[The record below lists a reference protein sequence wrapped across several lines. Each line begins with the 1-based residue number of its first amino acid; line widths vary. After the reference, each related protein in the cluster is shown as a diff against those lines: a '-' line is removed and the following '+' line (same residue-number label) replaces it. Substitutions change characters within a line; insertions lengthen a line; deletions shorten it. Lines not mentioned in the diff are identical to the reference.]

1 MSDELETAV
10 PESIPAD
17 AASAASV
24 SELAPVKPKRATTRK
39 KAASAVAT
47 ADASEGASTADAP
60 ATKVVTAA
68 AEGDTLAVK
77 KPATRKRTTAA
88 KKTPAK
94 TAAAAD
100 TETAATASTTEAA
113 ASAAPAKSAGEA
125 ASTALKKPAARK
137 TTATR
142 TRRKIAPAEAES
154 PAAAE
159 TAPEAA
165 SDAAASASAT
175 VGANVA
181 SAVAPE
187 GAANA
192 SETPA
197 RTPRTRTRTKAS
209 SAASGARSGAKK
221 PAASRAKDAESSSDA
236 APLAPIEFSS
246 DADVIAT
253 ETLADPSLTAGQSP
267 KGNGASAAEVLS
279 VEVLVTDA
287 PQSAASEVLIEASA
301 EASSA
306 EGSPEPAAPNRVRRE
321 RNNGANN
328 GDRSNNERNDN
339 NNKKRSKQNQN
350 QNQNQGSSDKSNGQ
364 NQQGQNN
371 QNQNKANNKG
381 SFDRDHRRQRRQH
394 GSREVLPSI
403 SRDELAE
410 MKVGDLREKAA
421 EYSIDASGYRKAEL
435 VDVVFEALCKAE
447 GIIEVTGI
455 LDIMNDGYGF
465 LRAKGYLPSE
475 GDAYVSLSIIR
486 RNGLRKGDYVV
497 GLTRP
502 AQGNEKY
509 AAIQKVISVNDT
521 PADELG
527 GRVRFADLTPIY
539 PDERLIMEHGK
550 STTTARVIDL
560 VSPIGKGQ
568 RGLIVSPPKA
578 GKTTVLKDIAAA
590 ISANNPEV
598 HLMCLLV
605 DERPEEVTDM
615 ERSIKGEVISS
626 TFDKP
631 CENHIAVA
639 ELVIERAKRLVEQ
652 GRDVVI
658 LLDSITRL
666 ARAYNMGTPASG
678 RILSGGVDS
687 SALYPP
693 KRFLGAARN
702 IENGGSLTILGT
714 ALVDTGS
721 KMDEVIFEE
730 FKGTGNMELR
740 LDRTLADKRI
750 FPAID
755 PITSGTRKEELLLDP
770 QEAPLIWAV
779 RRVLANLNNTER
791 AMDTLVKSIKQ
802 TETNQEFLI
811 RFARKAQNSSKQD
824 SLDL

>member
-10 PESIPAD
+10 SESIPAD
-17 AASAASV
+17 AASAAS
-24 SELAPVKPKRATTRK
+24 APAKPKRATTRK
-39 KAASAVAT
+39 KAAPAAAA
-47 ADASEGASTADAP
+47 ADAGEGAPAADVS
-60 ATKVVTAA
+60 ATKVAPAA
-68 AEGDTLAVK
+68 AEGDAPAAK
-77 KPATRKRTTAA
+77 KPTARKRTTAA

-100 TETAATASTTEAA
+100 TEPAVK
-113 ASAAPAKSAGEA
+113 ASATETPAPAESAGEA
-125 ASTALKKPAARK
+125 ASTAPKKPATRK

-154 PAAAE
+154 PAEAE

-394 GSREVLPSI
+394 GRREVLPSI
-403 SRDELAE
+403 SRDEFAE

-811 RFARKAQNSSKQD
+811 RFARKSQNSSKQD

>member
-17 AASAASV
+17 AASAASA
-24 SELAPVKPKRATTRK
+24 SESAPVKPKRTTTRK
-39 KAASAVAT
+39 KAAPAA
-47 ADASEGASTADAP
+47 AADDASDGASA
-60 ATKVVTAA
+60 AA
-68 AEGDTLAVK
+68 AEGDAPAAK
-77 KPATRKRTTAA
+77 KPATRKRTTGA

-100 TETAATASTTEAA
+100 TEPAVKAPAADAPTSAVDAPAA
-113 ASAAPAKSAGEA
+113 PADAVGETASAAP
-125 ASTALKKPAARK
+125 KKPAARK
-137 TTATR
+137 TTVTR
-142 TRRKIAPAEAES
+142 TRRRPAPAEADG
-154 PAAAE
+154 PTAAE

-165 SDAAASASAT
+165 ADAVSASA
-175 VGANVA
+175 AA
-181 SAVAPE
+181 AAPE
-187 GAANA
+187 KAENA

-197 RTPRTRTRTKAS
+197 RTPRTRTRTKAA
-209 SAASGARSGAKK
+209 SAASGARSGARK
-221 PAASRAKDAESSSDA
+221 PAASRAKVAAPSSEA

-253 ETLADPSLTAGQSP
+253 ETLADPSLTAGQAHAANSAP
-267 KGNGASAAEVLS
+267 AAEVLA
-279 VEVLVTDA
+279 VEVLVADD
-287 PQSAASEVLIEASA
+287 PKNASSEILIEAST
-301 EASSA
+301 EASAVES
-306 EGSPEPAAPNRVRRE
+306 STEPVTPNRVRRE

-328 GDRSNNERNDN
+328 GDRSNNERNGN

-350 QNQNQGSSDKSNGQ
+350 QNQNQGSSDKNSGQ

-371 QNQNKANNKG
+371 QNQSKNNNNNNKG
-381 SFDRDHRRQRRQH
+381 AFDRDHRRQRRQH

-465 LRAKGYLPSE
+465 LRTKGYLPSE

-539 PDERLIMEHGK
+539 PDERLVMEHGK
-550 STTTARVIDL
+550 STTIARVIDL

-652 GRDVVI
+652 ERDVVI

-730 FKGTGNMELR
+730 FKGTGNMELK

>member
-10 PESIPAD
+10 SESIPAD
-17 AASAASV
+17 AASAAS
-24 SELAPVKPKRATTRK
+24 APAKPKRATTRK
-39 KAASAVAT
+39 KAAPAAAA
-47 ADASEGASTADAP
+47 ADAGEGAPAADAP

-100 TETAATASTTEAA
+100 TETAATASTTDAPVP
-113 ASAAPAKSAGEA
+113 AAPAESAGEA
-125 ASTALKKPAARK
+125 ASTAPKKPAARK
-137 TTATR
+137 TAATR
-142 TRRKIAPAEAES
+142 TRRKPAETDAPAVTETASEATAGAAS
-154 PAAAE
+154 TSAAAAGSE
-159 TAPEAA
+159 SAPTA
-165 SDAAASASAT
+165 
-175 VGANVA
+175 
-181 SAVAPE
+181 APE

-287 PQSAASEVLIEASA
+287 PQSAASGVLIEASA
-301 EASSA
+301 EAPVA
-306 EGSPEPAAPNRVRRE
+306 EGSAESAAPNRVRRDC
-321 RNNGANN
+321 N
-328 GDRSNNERNDN
+328 NNERNG

>member
-10 PESIPAD
+10 SESIPAD
-17 AASAASV
+17 AASAAS
-24 SELAPVKPKRATTRK
+24 APAKPKRATTRK
-39 KAASAVAT
+39 KAAPAAAA
-47 ADASEGASTADAP
+47 ADAGEGAPAADVS
-60 ATKVVTAA
+60 ATKVAPAA
-68 AEGDTLAVK
+68 AEGDAPAAK
-77 KPATRKRTTAA
+77 KPTARKRTTAA

-100 TETAATASTTEAA
+100 TEPAVK
-113 ASAAPAKSAGEA
+113 ASATETPAPAESAGEA
-125 ASTALKKPAARK
+125 ASTAPKKPATRK

-154 PAAAE
+154 PAEAE

-371 QNQNKANNKG
+371 QNHNKANNKG

-403 SRDELAE
+403 SRDEFAE

-615 ERSIKGEVISS
+615 ERSIKGEVISY

>member
-24 SELAPVKPKRATTRK
+24 PESAPAKPKRATTRK
-39 KAASAVAT
+39 KAASAAA
-47 ADASEGASTADAP
+47 ADASEGASAGEAVATSVAAVASEEGAP
-60 ATKVVTAA
+60 AA
-68 AEGDTLAVK
+68 AEGDTPAAK

-94 TAAAAD
+94 TAAIAD
-100 TETAATASTTEAA
+100 SESAVKASTTEAA
-113 ASAAPAKSAGEA
+113 TSAAPADAAEEA
-125 ASTALKKPAARK
+125 ASTAPKKSAARK
-137 TTATR
+137 TTAARTR
-142 TRRKIAPAEAES
+142 TKTAEPDAPAVAETE
-154 PAAAE
+154 PAAPADAASTSAAAAGSE
-159 TAPEAA
+159 SAPTAAPEK
-165 SDAAASASAT
+165 
-175 VGANVA
+175 
-181 SAVAPE
+181 
-187 GAANA
+187 AANT
-192 SETPA
+192 SETPV
-197 RTPRTRTRTKAS
+197 RTPRTRTRTKAAS
-209 SAASGARSGAKK
+209 PASGARSGAKK

-236 APLAPIEFSS
+236 APLASIEFSS

-253 ETLADPSLTAGQSP
+253 ETLADPSLPAGQSS

-287 PQSAASEVLIEASA
+287 SQSAASGVLIEASA
-301 EASSA
+301 GASAA
-306 EGSPEPAAPNRVRRE
+306 EGSPEPATPNRVRRE
-321 RNNGANN
+321 RNN
-328 GDRSNNERNDN
+328 ERNGN
-339 NNKKRSKQNQN
+339 NNKKRPKQNQN
-350 QNQNQGSSDKSNGQ
+350 QNQNQGSSDKGNGQ

-371 QNQNKANNKG
+371 QNQNKTNNKG

-755 PITSGTRKEELLLDP
+755 PITSGTRKEELLLAP

>member
-17 AASAASV
+17 AASAASA
-24 SELAPVKPKRATTRK
+24 SESAPAKPKRTTTRK
-39 KAASAVAT
+39 KAAPAAAV
-47 ADASEGASTADAP
+47 DASDNAPAADVSATKVAAAAVEGDAP
-60 ATKVVTAA
+60 AA
-68 AEGDTLAVK
+68 K

-100 TETAATASTTEAA
+100 SELAVKAA
-113 ASAAPAKSAGEA
+113 AAEAPAPAAPADAAGETAPA
-125 ASTALKKPAARK
+125 APKKPAARK
-137 TTATR
+137 TAATR
-142 TRRKIAPAEAES
+142 TRRKPVPAEAES
-154 PAAAE
+154 PAAAKA
-159 TAPEAA
+159 APEVA
-165 SDAAASASAT
+165 SDAAASTSAAAA
-175 VGANVA
+175 GSE
-181 SAVAPE
+181 SAPTAAPE
-187 GAANA
+187 KAANA
-192 SETPA
+192 SETPV
-197 RTPRTRTRTKAS
+197 RTPRTRTRTKAAS
-209 SAASGARSGAKK
+209 PASGARSGAKK
-221 PAASRAKDAESSSDA
+221 PAASRAKDAEPSSDA

-253 ETLADPSLTAGQSP
+253 ETLTDPSLPAGQSP

-287 PQSAASEVLIEASA
+287 PQSAASGVLIEASTG
-301 EASSA
+301 ASAA
-306 EGSPEPAAPNRVRRE
+306 EGSPEPATPNRVRRE
-321 RNNGANN
+321 RNN
-328 GDRSNNERNDN
+328 ERNGN
-339 NNKKRSKQNQN
+339 NNKKRPKQNQN
-350 QNQNQGSSDKSNGQ
+350 QNQNQGSSDKGNGQ

-421 EYSIDASGYRKAEL
+421 EYGIDASGYRKAEL

-465 LRAKGYLPSE
+465 LRTKGYLPSE

-730 FKGTGNMELR
+730 FKGTGNMELK

>member
-10 PESIPAD
+10 SESIPAD
-17 AASAASV
+17 AASAAS
-24 SELAPVKPKRATTRK
+24 APAKPKRATTRK
-39 KAASAVAT
+39 KAAPAAAA
-47 ADASEGASTADAP
+47 ADAGEGAPAADVS
-60 ATKVVTAA
+60 ATKVAPAA
-68 AEGDTLAVK
+68 AEGDAPAAK
-77 KPATRKRTTAA
+77 KPTARKRTTAA

-100 TETAATASTTEAA
+100 TEPAVK
-113 ASAAPAKSAGEA
+113 ASATETPAPAESAGEA
-125 ASTALKKPAARK
+125 ASTAPKKPATRK

-154 PAAAE
+154 PAEAE

-192 SETPA
+192 YETPA

-403 SRDELAE
+403 SRDEFAE

>member
-10 PESIPAD
+10 SESIPAD
-17 AASAASV
+17 AASAAS
-24 SELAPVKPKRATTRK
+24 APAKPKRATTRK
-39 KAASAVAT
+39 KAAPAAAA
-47 ADASEGASTADAP
+47 ADAGEGAPAADVS
-60 ATKVVTAA
+60 ATKVAPAA
-68 AEGDTLAVK
+68 AEGDAPAAK
-77 KPATRKRTTAA
+77 KPTARKRTTAA

-100 TETAATASTTEAA
+100 TEPAVK
-113 ASAAPAKSAGEA
+113 ASATETPAPAESAGEA
-125 ASTALKKPAARK
+125 ASTAPKKPATRK

-154 PAAAE
+154 PAEAE

-328 GDRSNNERNDN
+328 GDRSNNERNDK
-339 NNKKRSKQNQN
+339 NNKIRSKQNQN
-350 QNQNQGSSDKSNGQ
+350 QNQNQGSSAKSKGQ

-403 SRDELAE
+403 SRDEFAE